1 MIYTACVQ
9 HCVAIRGRGMYHA
22 ILFIISDI
30 KSPKPVDV
38 LLGNEGCYRGK
49 GNVIP
54 MLISGNLNLFRV

>member
-1 MIYTACVQ
+1 
-9 HCVAIRGRGMYHA
+9 MYHA